1 MMLCSVND
9 RLCREYWQKTKEQE
23 MREHRVV
30 LAFVLILFIS
40 LGCGGG
46 SDTASLTRYI
56 SLTLLSE
63 LQMDVRETSGLAEV
77 DGRLYTH
84 NDSGG
89 SNLLYEINATTGE
102 VLRTIMVNGAT
113 NEDWEDL
120 ACDDTYLYIADIGN
134 SLGARNDLKIYKI
147 LKSDLR
153 DNWVVNAD
161 EISFSYGDQTTF
173 SYAPFST
180 PYDAEAL
187 IAFEGQLYIFTK
199 NWADYTTRVYRV
211 PNIPGDYVAIPVG
224 EKVLDVLVTGASF
237 DEASRSVALI
247 GYSNPYDL
255 STPFKSRVMVLHGF
269 SGNDFFSGEIAG
281 YEIAYAPFV
290 GQVEAVLFYL
300 PSMLYIS
307 AEGET
312 VQSVKYPGKLY
323 ATEITNQ

>member
-1 MMLCSVND
+1 MRWD
-9 RLCREYWQKTKEQE
+9 RGI
-23 MREHRVV
+23 
-30 LAFVLILFIS
+30 LALAVILFIS

-56 SLTLLSE
+56 SLTLLSD
-63 LQMDVRETSGLAEV
+63 LHMDVRETSGLAEV

-102 VLRTIMVNGAT
+102 VVRTIIVNGAT

-134 SLGARNDLKIYKI
+134 NLGSRNDLKIYKYKI
-147 LKSDLR
+147 LKSDLS
-153 DNWVVNAD
+153 DSGVVNAD
-161 EISFSYGDQTTF
+161 EISFTYSDQTTF
-173 SYAPFST
+173 SYAPFTT

-199 NWADYTTRVYRV
+199 NWADYTTRVYSV
-211 PNIPGDYVAIPVG
+211 PNVAGDYVATPVG
-224 EKVLDVLVTGASF
+224 EKTLAVMVTGASF
-237 DEASRSVALI
+237 DEVSRCIVLI

-255 STPFKSRVMVLHGF
+255 TNPFKSMLLMLRSF
-269 SGNDFFSGEIAG
+269 TGNDFFSGEIAG
-281 YEIAYAPFV
+281 YLIGDAPLV

-300 PSMLYIS
+300 PSTLYIS
-307 AEGET
+307 AEGKT
-312 VQSVKYPGKLY
+312 VQSVEYPGKLY
-323 ATEITNQ
+323 ETKITE